1 MITKHEFIYL
11 QEKLINKEA
20 FKPYFGFKKDSK
32 NFPTCCVS
40 RFLNAKEAKKTA
52 FVSQLEYPNDTY
64 LLAQQY

>member
-1 MITKHEFIYL
+1 MLPNLGYHSRKTL
-11 QEKLINKEA
+11 SKEA
-20 FKPYFGFKKDSK
+20 YRYCDLLVFK

-40 RFLNAKEAKKTA
+40 RFLDAKEAKKTA